1 MIMEEFNKFNPFNL
15 KNETDDNI
23 IDRIT
28 SLMDEIDEEADTM
41 VVLSDNVILLTD
53 VIYLYGE
60 LIARLQKKAALL
72 KMQNNNEESML
83 AFKLKS
89 EWKNGKAPAIAYFNT
104 QAAIQ
109 MTEKRNEEIEVGSQL
124 TRIKYAY
131 DATEEKINAVKKKIE
146 SIRYEELG

>member
-1 MIMEEFNKFNPFNL
+1 MEEFNKFNPFNL
-15 KNETDDNI
+15 QNETDDNI
-23 IDRIT
+23 IDKIT
-28 SLMDEIDEEADTM
+28 SIMDEIDEEADTM

-60 LIARLQKKAALL
+60 LIARLQKKSALL
-72 KMQNNNEESML
+72 KMQNNNEESLL
-83 AFKLKS
+83 AHKLKK
-89 EWKNGKAPAIAYFNT
+89 EWKDGKAPALSYFST
-104 QAAIQ
+104 QASIMMA
-109 MTEKRNEEIEVGSQL
+109 EKREEEIEITSQL